1 MVGHMATRKRYWH
14 YTTLEKAAAIRE
26 IGAIQPAKTGLA
38 LGVSPA
44 VWFSTNPAWE
54 STIYKT
60 LLNVD
65 TGEQVT
71 LYTRDDFLKY
81 GQPPVRIEVDPKT
94 AELRGWN
101 NYKKN
106 SGDDRQ
112 TIKALEKTAKSLG
125 ANPKEWHVSFNDVS
139 LNCVLSVEIWT
150 GNDWINLKDID
161 EDEQARLQQLKA

>member
-1 MVGHMATRKRYWH
+1 MANKKRYWH
-14 YTTLEKAAAIRE
+14 YTTLEKAAAIRGT
-26 IGAIQPAKTGLA
+26 GAIQTAKTGLA
-38 LGVSPA
+38 SGVAPA
-44 VWFSTNPAWE
+44 VWFSTNPEWE
-54 STIYKT
+54 ATIYKD
-60 LLNVD
+60 LLD
-65 TGEQVT
+65 AETGEQIT

-81 GQPPVRIEVDPKT
+81 GKPPVRIEVDPKM
-94 AELRGWN
+94 ANLRGWN

-125 ANPKEWHVSFNDVS
+125 ANHKEWYVSFNDVS

-161 EDEQARLQQLKA
+161 EDEQVRLQQMET